1 MIRSDGWR
9 GWLSLFPSVF
19 LPFCSSSSSTR
30 GTFSPSLSCSLALC
44 STGGV
49 ENERWRILGSTE
61 VKHVEY
67 FRRYLNSA
75 SKGGRRKERREGRNR
90 GTRVTNVASLTL
102 ILRSNYILSVRRR
115 TEESVAAFRTLP
127 SPPKKSLSFPQIP
140 LFLASS
146 LSFIE
151 FFLIK
156 IPQHGWMKLALEIFT
171 INSISSISFF
181 FFFFN

>member
-1 MIRSDGWR
+1 MIRSEKRETRWTV
-9 GWLSLFPSVF
+9 WTTFFVSLCLSLSARP
-19 LPFCSSSSSTR
+19 LPR
-30 GTFSPSLSCSLALC
+30 REALSLPPSLALC
-44 STGGV
+44 SAGGV

-75 SKGGRRKERREGRNR
+75 SKGGRRKERMGEGRNR

-127 SPPKKSLSFPQIP
+127 KKSLSFPRIP

-151 FFLIK
+151 FL
-156 IPQHGWMKLALEIFT
+156 LY
-171 INSISSISFF
+171 NSF
-181 FFFFN
+181 